1 MISQAGTNRRQKIL
15 WKNWPKWIWRCRL

>member
-1 MISQAGTNRRQKIL
+1 MSQAGTNRRQKIL